1 MKRVI
6 LALMGLF
13 CAVGLCMA
21 QSWQARHQIGTA
33 TQEMMADGMSA
44 AHSKISIGSKAKVTN
59 PANGLEI
66 EVTIVRQIP
75 ESPNRIIDLSPS
87 AARALDISSGGPVI
101 VASLS
106 QQTSSTPENPA
117 TSSEVEIQKGK
128 QPFNITINNY
138 IINPNKPVLPGNRQE
153 AAPKDAELAA
163 LSAALLA
170 AIPAAVPP
178 AQPVTQPYPAELPV
192 SPPAPQPV
200 VQPPPPSVQPA
211 PQPAAQP
218 AVQPEVPPPAPPV
231 AQQIAQ
237 PVVQPVVQPAPQ
249 PAAQPVAQPPVQP
262 TTFTSPPV
270 YEPQIIP
277 GLPNPNTD
285 KVYHLLVGT
294 YPGVDSA
301 FPVCKQLQ
309 AAGFDVA
316 QEQAGEMC
324 KVFAAGIPAS
334 RVYYAAKRLGAIG
347 FSRIWIQE

>member
-87 AARALDISSGGPVI
+87 AARALDISAGGPVI

-106 QQTSSTPENPA
+106 QQAPSAPENSA
-117 TSSEVEIQKGK
+117 ASSEVEVQKGK

-138 IINPNKPVLPGNRQE
+138 IINPNKSVLPENRQE
-153 AAPKDAELAA
+153 AAPRDAELAPPA
-163 LSAALLA
+163 VV
-170 AIPAAVPP
+170 PAAVPP

-192 SPPAPQPV
+192 PPPAPA
-200 VQPPPPSVQPA
+200 VQPPPPPVQPA
-211 PQPAAQP
+211 PPPQPVAQPEAPPPAPPAEQQTAQLAAQPAAQP
-218 AVQPEVPPPAPPV
+218 PAQPETPPKKPS
-231 AQQIAQ
+231 
-237 PVVQPVVQPAPQ
+237 
-249 PAAQPVAQPPVQP
+249 
-262 TTFTSPPV
+262 TFTSPPV
-270 YEPQIIP
+270 YDPQIIP
-277 GLPNPNTD
+277 GLPNPDTD
-285 KVYHLLVGT
+285 KVYRLLVGT

-301 FPVCKQLQ
+301 FPIYKQLQ
-309 AAGFDVA
+309 AAGFEVA
-316 QEQAGEMC
+316 QEQAGDMC

-347 FSRIWIQE
+347 FSQIWIQE